1 MLRNYPKSMSARFL
15 FPREPLAINE
25 PELGHFDGNVPKE
38 GIPQGRKFSRN
49 CLWWGK
55 EGGAGFLKKKEGN
68 SLRQGIP
75 VPGEQGSP
83 EIRELKKGMHNLGCY
98 ISTASEMKNPQT
110 IIGGTSAA

>member
-25 PELGHFDGNVPKE
+25 PELGHFGGNVPKE

-68 SLRQGIP
+68 SLRQGIT
-75 VPGEQGSP
+75 VTGEQGSP
-83 EIRELKKGMHNLGCY
+83 EIREPNKGMHKLGWY
-98 ISTASEMKNPQT
+98 VSMASEMKNPQT
-110 IIGGTSAA
+110 IICGTPAA